1 MTETAPATGGPIPSR
16 GGGIGGPPRGGGM
29 RGGRGMGNGGMGGM
43 GGPPRGR
50 GGFMP
55 R

>member
-1 MTETAPATGGPIPSR
+1 MAESAPANGGPIPSR
-16 GGGIGGPPRGGGM
+16 GGTRGGGM
-29 RGGRGMGNGGMGGM
+29 RGR
-43 GGPPRGR
+43 GGPPGGPGGRGR